1 MEGERQTNQRAEL
14 TAIKLA
20 LEGIVNKPGACDNY
34 AWNTTKKS
42 KTSASASTRK
52 KQVIIIKSDS
62 NYCVKGL
69 NTRLKK
75 WKNKGWLNSK
85 NEPVTNRD
93 LWRQVDKLNT
103 RIARLNGIVVKV
115 EWVQG
120 HNGEEGNEEAD
131 KLAVA
136 GIGKRRVDKSAD
148 T

>member
-1 MEGERQTNQRAEL
+1 M
-14 TAIKLA
+14 
-20 LEGIVNKPGACDNY
+20 Y
-34 AWNTTKKS
+34 
-42 KTSASASTRK
+42 
-52 KQVIIIKSDS
+52 
-62 NYCVKGL
+62 
-69 NTRLKK
+69 
-75 WKNKGWLNSK
+75 SK

-93 LWRQVDKLNT
+93 LWRLVDKLYT
-103 RIARLNGIVVKV
+103 SARINGIVVTV

>member
-1 MEGERQTNQRAEL
+1 MR
-14 TAIKLA
+14 
-20 LEGIVNKPGACDNY
+20 
-34 AWNTTKKS
+34 
-42 KTSASASTRK
+42 
-52 KQVIIIKSDS
+52 
-62 NYCVKGL
+62 GL
-69 NTRLKK
+69 NTHLKK

-103 RIARLNGIVVKV
+103 RIVHLNGIVFKI

-136 GIGKRRVDKSAD
+136 GISKGE
-148 T
+148 

>member
-1 MEGERQTNQRAEL
+1 M
-14 TAIKLA
+14 
-20 LEGIVNKPGACDNY
+20 
-34 AWNTTKKS
+34 
-42 KTSASASTRK
+42 
-52 KQVIIIKSDS
+52 
-62 NYCVKGL
+62 
-69 NTRLKK
+69 
-75 WKNKGWLNSK
+75 
-85 NEPVTNRD
+85 TNRD

-103 RIARLNGIVVKV
+103 RIERLNGIVVKV